1 MISQK
6 YLTTVRLKITII
18 VCRSLCIH
26 FRHFDLRNAGLYCK
40 YDILSLIKLYIDH
53 F

>member
-1 MISQK
+1 MISKK
-6 YLTTVRLKITII
+6 YLTVRLKTTII